1 MNDTICKGQSITF
14 SIKDTSDVLGYLWDF
29 GDGTTS
35 PGISPVTHTYNI
47 NPPSG
52 TTNVSLV
59 LWSPDSACTAVAT
72 NPIYI
77 FPVIAEFSIGGPDSL
92 FCLNEQITFTNT
104 STNAT
109 SNNWNFGDGTSHNGL
124 TPPPHTFP
132 APGSYTVTL
141 GISNSSTGC
150 NDTISKT
157 LIILPLPEAIAAGGD
172 TCQGNPVQLSSS
184 GGIAYS
190 WSPATGLNNDT
201 IQNPLATPNVST
213 NYTVTVT
220 DVNGCTDNAVANV
233 IIYLPPATVQF
244 DTAMVIGQT
253 YQLNVD
259 QVLVIVTAGHR
270 LQD

>member
-1 MNDTICKGQSITF
+1 MYVQPYPLAGFVTTADTLFNKCYPLLVSITDTSIVNIFGSRSWDLGNGVATVGNPTVGTIYQTPGTYTISLIETTTNGCSDTVSRSITVEGPVGNFNILNDTICKGQSITF

-124 TPPPHTFP
+124 TPPHIHSLHPDP
-132 APGSYTVTL
+132 
-141 GISNSSTGC
+141 IQ
-150 NDTISKT
+150 
-157 LIILPLPEAIAAGGD
+157 LPL
-172 TCQGNPVQLSSS
+172 
-184 GGIAYS
+184 AYQI
-190 WSPATGLNNDT
+190 PARDVT
-201 IQNPLATPNVST
+201 IPFLKHLLF
-213 NYTVTVT
+213 
-220 DVNGCTDNAVANV
+220 CH
-233 IIYLPPATVQF
+233 YLKQ
-244 DTAMVIGQT
+244 
-253 YQLNVD
+253 
-259 QVLVIVTAGHR
+259 
-270 LQD
+270 